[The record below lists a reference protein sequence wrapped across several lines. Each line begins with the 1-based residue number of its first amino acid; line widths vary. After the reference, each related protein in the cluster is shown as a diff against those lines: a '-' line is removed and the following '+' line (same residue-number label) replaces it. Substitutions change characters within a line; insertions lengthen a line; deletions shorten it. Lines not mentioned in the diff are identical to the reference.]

1 MKKFISALLAAAM
14 AAALSCVFV
23 SAKETNIA
31 LHKPWS
37 GIEVPTNEGA
47 NAYTGDFT
55 DGVYAAE
62 GDAFSYKEPWFTF
75 SCNDQNDSSWTNLTD
90 RVGRVDIELGDAGT
104 GITKVRMQVA
114 PEIGGAEY
122 IKVYAD
128 DKEIGAMTYEGTDI
142 QWIELALDGPIDAET
157 ISVEI
162 KITDMFFMVSEIE
175 VIAETADDSSAPED
189 SSTPPTADAGT
200 AAAVIAGLAALFV
213 SAVLIKKKA

>member
-1 MKKFISALLAAAM
+1 
-14 AAALSCVFV
+14 
-23 SAKETNIA
+23 
-31 LHKPWS
+31 
-37 GIEVPTNEGA
+37 
-47 NAYTGDFT
+47 
-55 DGVYAAE
+55 
-62 GDAFSYKEPWFTF
+62 
-75 SCNDQNDSSWTNLTD
+75 
-90 RVGRVDIELGDAGT
+90 
-104 GITKVRMQVA
+104 MQVA

-175 VIAETADDSSAPED
+175 VIAETADDSTAPED